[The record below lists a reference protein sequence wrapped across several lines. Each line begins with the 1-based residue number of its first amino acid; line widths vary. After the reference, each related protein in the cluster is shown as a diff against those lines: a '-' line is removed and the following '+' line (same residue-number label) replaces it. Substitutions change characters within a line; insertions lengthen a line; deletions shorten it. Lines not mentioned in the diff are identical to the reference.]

1 MRTTIISTTKLRNYK
16 RFIFILDAGILAS
29 LVVFLFYVHSNEG
42 KWHGYLVPIIIYL
55 QFHMF
60 YPMFLKLKNVSYDD
74 SSIYYSENSYEIQVA
89 FEDIQSIELQSVTG
103 IYGIKLMNPSQGEKE
118 IYFKASAW
126 YPFNFQ
132 KKDEVVD
139 ELRQKINWYK
149 RKLPE
154 QNYSALPSYRL

>member
-1 MRTTIISTTKLRNYK
+1 
-16 RFIFILDAGILAS
+16 
-29 LVVFLFYVHSNEG
+29 
-42 KWHGYLVPIIIYL
+42 
-55 QFHMF
+55 MF

>member
-1 MRTTIISTTKLRNYK
+1 MRTTIISTSKLRNYK
-16 RFIFILDAGILAS
+16 RFIFTLDAGIL
-29 LVVFLFYVHSNEG
+29 VCMVIFLFYIQSIEG
-42 KWHGYLVPIIIYL
+42 KWHGYIIPILIYL

-74 SSIYYSENSYEIQVA
+74 SSIYYSKEGYEIQVP
-89 FEDIQSIELQSVTG
+89 FEDILSIELRSVTG
-103 IYGIKLMNPSQGEKE
+103 IYGIKLINPSQGEKE

-139 ELRQKINWYK
+139 ELRQMISRHK
-149 RKLPE
+149 RTLPE
-154 QNYSALPSYRL
+154 QNFSALPSYRL